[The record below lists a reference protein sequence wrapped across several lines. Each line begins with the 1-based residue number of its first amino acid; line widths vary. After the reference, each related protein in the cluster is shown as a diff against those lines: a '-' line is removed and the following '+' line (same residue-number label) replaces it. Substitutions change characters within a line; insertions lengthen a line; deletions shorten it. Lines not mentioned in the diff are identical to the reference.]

1 MAIPLASPPAVPRAP
16 DPSGARGPSGA
27 GAAAGAR
34 RPASVEEVPG
44 PPGLSAAP
52 GLSGAGPGK
61 AAPEGGG
68 ASSDERGGEVSG
80 GCGAGGTGLL
90 GAFEDVYEAHFDFV
104 WRAVRRLGVPEASV
118 EDAVQD
124 VFVVVHRRAAEFEGR
139 SSVKTWL
146 FGIVVH
152 VARAYRRRRVLDAL
166 DDPDQVVDPSGRSP
180 HADAE
185 AAEAK
190 RVLHQILDA
199 LDDDRREVFVLIEL
213 SEMTAPEAA
222 EALGLKL
229 NTVYSRLRAARHDFD
244 AEVERR
250 AARGGWRF
258 A

>member
-1 MAIPLASPPAVPRAP
+1 MTILLASQDAAPRAP
-16 DPSGARGPSGA
+16 DPPGARGVSGADEAAGEGGA
-27 GAAAGAR
+27 GA
-34 RPASVEEVPG
+34 
-44 PPGLSAAP
+44 
-52 GLSGAGPGK
+52 
-61 AAPEGGG
+61 
-68 ASSDERGGEVSG
+68 
-80 GCGAGGTGLL
+80 L
-90 GAFEDVYEAHFDFV
+90 GAFEDVYEEHFDFV
-104 WRAVRRLGVPEASV
+104 WRAVRRLGVPSASV

-152 VARAYRRRRVLDAL
+152 VARAHRRRRTLDAL
-166 DDPDQVVDPSGRSP
+166 DDPDAVVDPRAESP
-180 HADAE
+180 HARAE
-185 AAEAK
+185 AAEAR
-190 RVLHQILDA
+190 RVLHEVLDT
-199 LDDDRREVFVLIEL
+199 LDDERREVFVLIEL

-250 AARGGWRF
+250 AARDGRRF

>member
-1 MAIPLASPPAVPRAP
+1 MTILLASQDAAPRAP
-16 DPSGARGPSGA
+16 DPPGARGASASDEACGEAAGEGGA
-27 GAAAGAR
+27 G
-34 RPASVEEVPG
+34 V
-44 PPGLSAAP
+44 
-52 GLSGAGPGK
+52 
-61 AAPEGGG
+61 
-68 ASSDERGGEVSG
+68 
-80 GCGAGGTGLL
+80 L
-90 GAFEDVYEAHFDFV
+90 GAFEDVYEEHFDFV
-104 WRAVRRLGVPEASV
+104 WRTVRRLGVPSASV

-152 VARAYRRRRVLDAL
+152 VARAHRRRRTLDAI
-166 DDPDQVVDPSGRSP
+166 DDPDAVVDPRAESP
-180 HADAE
+180 HAHAE
-185 AAEAK
+185 AAEAR
-190 RVLHQILDA
+190 RVLHEVLDT
-199 LDDDRREVFVLIEL
+199 LDDERREVFVLIEL

-250 AARGGWRF
+250 AARDGRRF